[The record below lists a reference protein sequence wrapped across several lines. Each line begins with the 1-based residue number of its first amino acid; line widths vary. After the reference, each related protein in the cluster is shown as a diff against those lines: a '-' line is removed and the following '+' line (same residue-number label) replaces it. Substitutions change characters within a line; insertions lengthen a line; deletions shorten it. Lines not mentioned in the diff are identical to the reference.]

1 MKKLIILFL
10 LLPFTFLAKAQQA
23 TTAPKETINW
33 ITWNEVEAKMAK
45 EPRKVLVDVN
55 TSWCGPCK
63 MMARLTFTDPEVV
76 KYVNEHYYAINFDAE
91 GPDSITFKG
100 TTYRN
105 QNYDPS
111 RTGRNGTHDLT
122 MAIAPVNGKIAYPT
136 IVYMD
141 EDFKIL
147 SPVQG
152 YLKPDQI
159 MPILKYF
166 GNNAYKT
173 ETWEQYTKAD

>member
-10 LLPFTFLAKAQQA
+10 LLPFTFSAQAQQA
-23 TTAPKETINW
+23 TSSPKEAINW
-33 ITWNEVEAKMAK
+33 ITWNDVEAKMAK
-45 EPRKVLVDVN
+45 EPRKVLVDVY
-55 TSWCGPCK
+55 TKWCGPCR
-63 MMARLTFTDPEVV
+63 MMSQNTFTDPEVV
-76 KYVNEHYYAINFDAE
+76 KYVNEHYYAIKFDAE
-91 GPDSITFKG
+91 GPDSVTFRG

-122 MAIAPVNGKIAYPT
+122 MAIAPIDGKIAYPT

-152 YLKPDQI
+152 YLQPPQI
-159 MPILKYF
+159 MPILTYF
-166 GNNAYKT
+166 GDNAYKK
-173 ETWEQYTKAD
+173 ESWEEYTKAQ

>member
-1 MKKLIILFL
+1 MRKLFIL
-10 LLPFTFLAKAQQA
+10 LLLIPFPFLAKAQKAKQPA
-23 TTAPKETINW
+23 TESIHW

-45 EPRKVLVDVN
+45 EPRKVMVDVN
-55 TSWCGPCK
+55 TTWCGPCR
-63 MMARLTFTDPEVV
+63 MMAQNTFTDPEVV
-76 KYVNEHYYAINFDAE
+76 KYVNTHYYAINFNAE

-111 RTGRNGTHDLT
+111 RSGRNGTHDLT

-136 IVYMD
+136 IVYLD

-159 MPILKYF
+159 MPILKFF
-166 GNNAYKT
+166 GDNAYKT
-173 ETWEQYTKAD
+173 QTYEEFMKAQ